1 MLLIYNNHNFII
13 HHLRMGKTRKENV
26 AAAIKRRRQKMDIK
40 RRTKVKLAVKKMS
53 SKKGLYV
60 GSK

>member
-1 MLLIYNNHNFII
+1 
-13 HHLRMGKTRKENV
+13 MGKTRKENV